1 MVYYTNSNNNFK
13 GGEMKSK
20 VMSVIRFFLILII
33 LGCIAILGKRLLDYR
48 TNSQN
53 NKEIANI
60 VKEVENGETGDSYD
74 NKNNQASTLDPFKQK
89 EAHYFKVI
97 DALEKKYNNKDI
109 VGFID
114 IPDVGVSYPIL
125 QGPDNDFYLHKSISK
140 EYDIAGSLFIDMNNK
155 PDFNDDNTVIYG
167 HHLEIN
173 SMFTPLDQYRKQ
185 EFAEKHTTIYL
196 CTRDE
201 LREYRIFSAYGIPA
215 DYAYRTLYFTNRDDV
230 VPYFNQLMNNSE
242 VVLPKENFKE
252 DDQIITLSTCQ
263 YDYAD
268 QRLAIHAVRVR

>member
-1 MVYYTNSNNNFK
+1 
-13 GGEMKSK
+13 MKSK
-20 VMSVIRFFLILII
+20 VMSVIRFFLILVI
-33 LGCIAILGKRLLDYR
+33 LASIAILGKRLLDYR

-60 VKEVENGETGDSYD
+60 VKEVEY
-74 NKNNQASTLDPFKQK
+74 ASNDDFDQSGNIDPFKKK
-89 EAHYFKVI
+89 EEHYFKVME
-97 DALEKKYNNKDI
+97 ALERKYNNDDI

-114 IPDVGVSYPIL
+114 IPDVGISYPIL
-125 QGPDNDFYLHKSISK
+125 QGPDNDFYLYKSISK

-185 EFAEKHTTIYL
+185 EFAQNHTTIYL
-196 CTRDE
+196 STRDE

-242 VVLPKENFKE
+242 VSLPQENFSS
-252 DDQIITLSTCQ
+252 DNQIITLSTCQ

-268 QRLAIHAVRVR
+268 QRLAVHAVRVR

>member
-1 MVYYTNSNNNFK
+1 
-13 GGEMKSK
+13 MKSK
-20 VMSVIRFFLILII
+20 VMSVIRFFLILVI
-33 LGCIAILGKRLLDYR
+33 LASIAILGKRLLDYR

-60 VKEVENGETGDSYD
+60 VKEVED
-74 NKNNQASTLDPFKQK
+74 ASNDDFDQLGNIDPFKKK
-89 EAHYFKVI
+89 EEHYFKVME
-97 DALEKKYNNKDI
+97 ALERKYKNDDI

-114 IPDVGVSYPIL
+114 IPDVGISYPIL
-125 QGPDNDFYLHKSISK
+125 QGPDNDFYLYKSISK

-185 EFAEKHTTIYL
+185 EFAQNHTTIYL
-196 CTRDE
+196 STRDE

-242 VVLPKENFKE
+242 VSLPQENFSS

-268 QRLAIHAVRVR
+268 QRLAVHAVRVR